1 MQVCINLDDSLAKE
15 LESVAKELNVK
26 TSKLVEEAI
35 SYYFDKL
42 DEKIADKRLD
52 DLKNGESSV
61 VELEE
66 VLKKAGIDVWSCF
79 RKKSGKRVFEFR

>member
-66 VLKKAGIDVWSCF
+66 VLKKAGIDV
-79 RKKSGKRVFEFR
+79 

>member
-1 MQVCINLDDSLAKE
+1 MQVCVNLDDALAKE
-15 LESVAKELNVK
+15 LESVAKELNIK

-52 DLKNGESSV
+52 DYFSGKEKAI
-61 VELEE
+61 EAEE
-66 VLKKAGIDVWSCF
+66 VFKELGI
-79 RKKSGKRVFEFR
+79 